1 MHIIFIKF
9 LILIRSIFFSFYNNL
24 LNAIKWYYKG
34 SIMNTYLITGV
45 EFSEAFFEIFL
56 QRNIESRNLLMSS
69 AQEEGD

>member
-1 MHIIFIKF
+1 MHIILIKNSNTLMQHF
-9 LILIRSIFFSFYNNL
+9 RYL

-34 SIMNTYLITGV
+34 SIINTYSITGV